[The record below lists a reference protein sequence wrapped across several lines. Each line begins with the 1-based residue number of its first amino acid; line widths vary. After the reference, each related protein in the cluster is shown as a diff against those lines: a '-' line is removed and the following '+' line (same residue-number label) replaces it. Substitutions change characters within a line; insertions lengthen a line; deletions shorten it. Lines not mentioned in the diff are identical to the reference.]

1 MPIASPTPAGNQG
14 RYTMADIRALAPS
27 EARTENSAPTTALS
41 PYAEFM
47 LRVAERFGVPT
58 VLLVLVVWWVKADIV
73 QPLMTAHFD
82 TVNKIV
88 AGQSEHTRGLQSLGD
103 KLDKLIQ
110 VSSETP

>member
-1 MPIASPTPAGNQG
+1 
-14 RYTMADIRALAPS
+14 MADIRAISPS
-27 EARTENSAPTTALS
+27 EDRTEASGPATSLS

-88 AGQSEHTRGLQSLGD
+88 AGQAEHTRGLQSLGD

-110 VSSETP
+110 VSSDAP

>member
-1 MPIASPTPAGNQG
+1 
-14 RYTMADIRALAPS
+14 MADIRAVHP
-27 EARTENSAPTTALS
+27 EARVHTDAPPVTLS

-58 VLLVLVVWWVKADIV
+58 VLLVVVVWWVKADIV

-88 AGQSEHTRGLQSLGD
+88 AGQAEHTRGLQHLGD
-103 KLDKLIQ
+103 KLDELIR
-110 VSSETP
+110 VSSDAP